1 MLPVRG
7 HQSQRTSNER
17 ARREGPEGIS
27 AGRLTSGVLRSTLY
41 RLFARLLALPA
52 PQEKEKEGESDLRLS
67 VGSDEL
73 ALFAE
78 VLFNPE
84 DDAAEAYS
92 GLRASLPGLIAEFR
106 QREDLP
112 EKYWEAFESPLPER
126 VPLVESY
133 YRVWTEDPG
142 CESPI
147 AKKRG
152 FLLSDHALHMER
164 LLELAGWSLPV
175 PFAVR
180 PDHLVVEL
188 EFMAL
193 LCEEAPLE
201 VQAQFFRDH
210 LTWVGKA
217 ADLAR
222 EGEIDDLYRRILDY
236 LVLFLQEEE
245 RELLVVKESPKDG
258 SICS

>member
-1 MLPVRG
+1 MLPVRCNQG
-7 HQSQRTSNER
+7 QTTSNEEP
-17 ARREGPEGIS
+17 RREATEGVS
-27 AGRLTSGVLRSTLY
+27 ASGLTRGTLRSNLY
-41 RLFARLLALPA
+41 RLFAQLLALPA
-52 PQEKEKEGESDLRLS
+52 PKEREEEGESDLRLS

-78 VLFNPE
+78 ALVNQE
-84 DDAAEAYS
+84 GDAAEAYS
-92 GLRASLPGLIAEFR
+92 GLRARLPGVIAELR

-112 EKYWEAFESPLPER
+112 EKYWEAFESPLPGR

-133 YRVWTEDPG
+133 YRVWTEDPA

-164 LLELAGWSLPV
+164 LLDLAGWSLPA
-175 PFAVR
+175 PFAGR

-201 VQAQFFRDH
+201 AQAQFFRDH
-210 LTWVGKA
+210 LTWVRKA
-217 ADLAR
+217 ADLAKR
-222 EGEIDDLYRRILDY
+222 GEIDDLYRRIIDY

-245 RELLVVKESPKDG
+245 RELLGAKESAKGGP
-258 SICS
+258 ICS